1 MATLNPAQLAA
12 VEHVQGPLLILAGAG
27 SGKTRVLTHR
37 IARLIAGGHAK
48 PWEILAVTFTNKAAQ
63 ELKNRLGALLEAAD
77 LGTRG
82 HPMAGMWVGTF
93 HSICARIL
101 REDVELLG
109 GPYRR
114 NFVIYDDSEQQTI
127 IKDALAHLGLDDK
140 AYHPRSVL
148 STISHAKSRGQT
160 VEGFHEAAMG
170 HSQRM
175 VADVYAFYQRELER
189 QNALDFDDLLLL
201 TVRLLKARSDVLAR
215 YQQRFKFLLIDEYQD
230 TNHTQYQLVSML
242 SAASRNLCVVG
253 DVDQSIYSFR
263 AADFRIILQFQQD
276 FPDATVITLEENY
289 RSTGNILAAANAV
302 IENNTE
308 RYPKELWTNNAQ
320 GDKITVYAAEDDRAE
335 ARWVVETIRDRLRPE
350 FDYGQIAVLYRTNA
364 QSRAFEDEL
373 MRWGIPYRLIG
384 GLRFYERREIKDA
397 IAYLRLIFNPSDDSA
412 FQRIVNVPRR
422 GLGATSLQKLEA
434 AAREA
439 NHSMLLAAIAGNAA
453 GLGPKPKKAFQEFGL
468 WIQSWLGKSVDMP
481 VHELLEGVLA
491 ESGLLEDLRRDQTT
505 EGRARVENLEEFVSV
520 ARQFGESSDDPS
532 LGAFLMQMA
541 LVSDLDQA
549 EEGNSLTL
557 MTLHSAKGLEFPVV
571 FLVGFEEGLFPHKR
585 TLDNPPE
592 IEEERRLCYV
602 GMTRAEQ
609 RLFLSHARRRMIFG
623 ELQGAKVSRFLAEVP
638 EELLYTITAVVA
650 EPEAPRRGRWAEWSD
665 DNDVSWTQDWG
676 IEEARGRAK
685 RAAPS
690 QPQTELPFE
699 VGDQVRHPSFGH
711 GVVAR
716 IIGSGERACLAV
728 SFPGLGQ
735 KVLDLRFA
743 PLEKVD

>member
-1 MATLNPAQLAA
+1 MATLNPAQLEA
-12 VEHVQGPLLILAGAG
+12 VAHVQGPLLILAGAG

-37 IARLIAGGHAK
+37 IASLIAGGHAR

-63 ELKNRLGALLEAAD
+63 ELKTRLAALLEAPSGASA
-77 LGTRG
+77 R
-82 HPMAGMWVGTF
+82 PMAGMWVGTF

-101 REDVELLG
+101 REDIELLG
-109 GPYRR
+109 GRYRR
-114 NFVIYDDSEQQTI
+114 NFVIYDDSEQTAI
-127 IKDALAHLGLDDK
+127 IKDGLARLGLDDK
-140 AYHPRSVL
+140 AYTPRSVL
-148 STISHAKSRGQT
+148 STISRAKSQAQS
-160 VEGFHEAAMG
+160 VERFQEGAMG
-170 HSQRM
+170 HSARM
-175 VADVYAFYQRELER
+175 VGEVYAYYQSELER

-201 TVRLLKARSDVLAR
+201 TVRLLKARPDVLER
-215 YQQRFKFLLIDEYQD
+215 YAQRFKFLLIDEYQD

-276 FPDATVITLEENY
+276 FPDAKVITLQENY
-289 RSTGNILAAANAV
+289 RSTGRILAAANAV

-308 RYPKELWTNNAQ
+308 RYPKELWTNK
-320 GDKITVYAAEDDRAE
+320 GEGEKITVYAAEDDRSE
-335 ARWVVETIRDRLRPE
+335 ARWVVEAIRDRLRPE

-397 IAYLRLIFNPSDDSA
+397 LAYMRLLFNPSDDSA

-422 GLGATSLQKLEA
+422 GLGATSLGKLEEAARAAGVSMLEA
-434 AAREA
+434 A
-439 NHSMLLAAIAGNAA
+439 LAGDAA
-453 GLGPKPKKAFQEFGL
+453 GLGPKPKKAFCEFAT
-468 WIQSWLGKSVDMP
+468 WIRSLQDKASELS
-481 VHELLEGVLA
+481 VHEILVRVLD
-491 ESGLLEDLRRDQTT
+491 ESGMLEDLRREPTIED
-505 EGRARVENLEEFVSV
+505 RARVENLEEFVSV
-520 ARQFGESSDDPS
+520 ARQFAESSDDPS

-541 LVSDLDQA
+541 LVSDLDA
-549 EEGNSLTL
+549 AADEGGSLTL

-571 FLVGFEEGLFPHKR
+571 FLVGVEEGLFPHKR

-602 GMTRAEQ
+602 GMTRAEE
-609 RLFLSHARRRMIFG
+609 RLFMSHAGRRMVFG
-623 ELQGAKVSRFLAEVP
+623 QLQPAIPGRFLAEIP
-638 EELLYTITAVVA
+638 EDLLYTITAVVP
-650 EPEAPRRGRWAEWSD
+650 ESEAPRRGRRAEWSD
-665 DNDVSWTQDWG
+665 DGDVSWTQDWG
-676 IEEARGRAK
+676 IEEAKSRAK

-690 QPQTELPFE
+690 TPQVEVPFQ
-699 VGDQVRHPSFGH
+699 VGDPVRHPSFGH